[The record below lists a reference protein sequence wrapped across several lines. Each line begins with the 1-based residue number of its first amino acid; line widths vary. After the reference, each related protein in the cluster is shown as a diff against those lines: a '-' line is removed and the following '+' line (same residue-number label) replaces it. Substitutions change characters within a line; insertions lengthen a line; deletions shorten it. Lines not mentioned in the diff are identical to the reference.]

1 MNNRFIF
8 KRKSNSFYTFLL
20 LILALGG
27 LFFVDGCD
35 RIGKDPGPVV
45 LVVGDQQITADV
57 LKQNLI
63 LASED
68 LPISA
73 KKTENIKMALLDN
86 IIDRYLILEYAK
98 QHGIV
103 VSEKEF
109 QARLNDIKK
118 GYSESL
124 FEEML
129 LRKWGDPE
137 VWIKRFKEQI
147 VIEKVID
154 SVTIDMEPPDYK
166 EMKAR
171 FESNPNHYKTPE
183 RVKFRQI
190 FCRTRKKA
198 DKLYAKI
205 RSGENLAA
213 LARKYSEGPE
223 AENGGEVGW
232 VAKGILDEP
241 LDKMLFQMVPGHI
254 SPVTKGASGYH
265 IFEVIDRRPGGFQA
279 FSEIIGD
286 IEKDLYQTRRMS
298 FFKRWLLSLRSDIR
312 VKINQKAIDNLEF
325 S

>member
-1 MNNRFIF
+1 MRNRFIF
-8 KRKSNSFYTFLL
+8 KRKSNSFYTFFL
-20 LILALGG
+20 LIPALGG
-27 LFFVDGCD
+27 LFFIEGCD
-35 RIGKDPGPVV
+35 PIGKDPGPVV
-45 LVVGDQQITADV
+45 LVVGDQELTADV
-57 LKQNLI
+57 LKQNL
-63 LASED
+63 LFASED
-68 LPISA
+68 LPVSS
-73 KKTENIKMALLDN
+73 KEMENIKTILLDN

-109 QARLNDIKK
+109 QGRLNDIKK

-147 VIEKVID
+147 VIEKVIN

-166 EMKAR
+166 EMKAL
-171 FESNPNHYKTPE
+171 FESNPNQYKVPE
-183 RVKFRQI
+183 QVKFRQI

-198 DKLYAKI
+198 NELYGKI
-205 RSGENLAA
+205 RSGDNLAA

-223 AENGGEVGW
+223 AEDGGEVGW
-232 VAKGILDEP
+232 VAKGTLDEP
-241 LDKMLFQMVPGHI
+241 LDKTLFQMAPGDI
-254 SPVTKGASGYH
+254 SPVTKSASGYH
-265 IFEVIDRRPGGFQA
+265 ILEVIARRPGGFRA

-298 FFKRWLLSLRSDIR
+298 FFKGWLQSLRSDIR
-312 VKINQKAIDNLEF
+312 VKINQEAIDNLEF

>member
-1 MNNRFIF
+1 MNNRIIF
-8 KRKSNSFYTFLL
+8 KRKLNIFYTFFL
-20 LILALGG
+20 LGG
-27 LFFVDGCD
+27 LFCVAGCD
-35 RIGKDPGPVV
+35 PIGKALGPVV
-45 LVVGDQQITADV
+45 LVVGDQQLTADV
-57 LKQNLI
+57 LKQNLV

-73 KKTENIKMALLDN
+73 KEMENIKTTLLDN
-86 IIDRYLILEYAK
+86 VIDRYLILEHAK

-103 VSEKEF
+103 VSENEF
-109 QARLNDIKK
+109 QARLSGIKK

-124 FEEML
+124 FEEVL

-137 VWIKRFKEQI
+137 VWIKRFREQI
-147 VIEKVID
+147 LIEKVIN

-183 RVKFRQI
+183 QVKFRQI

-198 DKLYAKI
+198 DKLYGKI

-223 AENGGEVGW
+223 AEDGGEVGW
-232 VAKGILDEP
+232 VAKGTLCEP
-241 LDKMLFQMVPGHI
+241 LDKMLFQMAPGDI
-254 SPVTKGASGYH
+254 SPITKGASGYH
-265 IFEVIDRRPGGFQA
+265 IFEVMDRRPGGFRA

-286 IEKDLYQTRRMS
+286 IEKELYQTRRTS
-298 FFKRWLLSLRSDIR
+298 FVKKWLQSLRSDIR

>member
-8 KRKSNSFYTFLL
+8 KRKSNGFYTFLL
-20 LILALGG
+20 LILGLGG

-35 RIGKDPGPVV
+35 RIGTDPGPVV
-45 LVVGDQQITADV
+45 LVVGDQQLTADV
-57 LKQNLI
+57 LKQNLVF
-63 LASED
+63 ASED

-73 KKTENIKMALLDN
+73 KETENIKTVLLDN

-98 QHGIV
+98 KHGID

-124 FEEML
+124 FEETL

-147 VIEKVID
+147 VIEKVIN

-171 FESNPNHYKTPE
+171 FESNPNHYKRPE
-183 RVKFRQI
+183 QVKFRQI
-190 FCRTRKKA
+190 FCRTRNKA
-198 DKLYAKI
+198 DELYGKI

-232 VAKGILDEP
+232 VAKGTLEEP
-241 LDKMLFQMVPGHI
+241 LDKMLFQMAQGHI

-265 IFEVIDRRPGGFQA
+265 IFEIIDRRPGGFQA

-286 IEKDLYQTRRMS
+286 IEKDLYRTRRMS
-298 FFKRWLLSLRSDIR
+298 FFKKWLQSLRSDIT